1 MLRLSARRGWR
12 LARPLQTAPV
22 SAFSEPIQR
31 FALASPRFSSTPS
44 EGQTSSGGAVRNEPK
59 VDMGHWRTAAWEPK
73 ILAALR
79 TYKQLNGH
87 LIVPRPFV
95 VPSGDARWSVVTW
108 GYNLGKAVSDLRTKS
123 KSKARLSTEMEEE
136 LEKLDFVYD
145 VYQFKWD
152 RIILPALREFYRVHG
167 HTDVPHDFIV
177 PIGDEAW
184 PKLAWGSQLGQT
196 VVKIRHREA
205 YSTQRCMS
213 KEELDR
219 MGFCYDMSIPE
230 RDWTEKTL
238 PSIRVY
244 RQVFGDCIIPMLF
257 IVPSLPPW
265 PEKAWG
271 MALGAA
277 VSKCRGGTYYMDQ
290 VARDREVLDSVGFVW
305 DCNEAV
311 WNEVIFPALEAYVD
325 VHKNGKVPYGFVVPS
340 EDPWPRKSWG
350 KRLGDALSRMRN
362 KGTYFE
368 QYGRDIEKLD
378 ELGLKLKLLPPAWN
392 RRVIPLLD
400 TYAELH
406 GEGEVPLDFV
416 ILSEAPWEKKMWG
429 VRLGLIVARNPQFTR
444 K

>member
-1 MLRLSARRGWR
+1 M
-12 LARPLQTAPV
+12 
-22 SAFSEPIQR
+22 
-31 FALASPRFSSTPS
+31 
-44 EGQTSSGGAVRNEPK
+44 K
-59 VDMGHWRTAAWEPK
+59 
-73 ILAALR
+73 
-79 TYKQLNGH
+79 
-87 LIVPRPFV
+87 
-95 VPSGDARWSVVTW
+95 
-108 GYNLGKAVSDLRTKS
+108 
-123 KSKARLSTEMEEE
+123 EE

-167 HTDVPHDFIV
+167 HADVPKDFVV

-184 PKLAWGSQLGQT
+184 PKLAWGYHVGH
-196 VVKIRHREA
+196 VVSKIRHREA
-205 YSTQRCMS
+205 YSTLVAMS

-244 RQVFGDCIIPMLF
+244 RQVFGDCIIPTLF

-277 VSKCRGGTYYMDQ
+277 CGMKSFFRHLKLTSTSTRI
-290 VARDREVLDSVGFVW
+290 A
-305 DCNEAV
+305 
-311 WNEVIFPALEAYVD
+311 I
-325 VHKNGKVPYGFVVPS
+325 PYRFVVPS
-340 EDPWPRKSWG
+340 EDPWPKKSWG

-362 KGTYFE
+362 RGTYFE

-378 ELGLKLKLLPPAWN
+378 ELGLNLKLLSTAWN

-406 GEGEVPLDFV
+406 GEGEVPLGFV
-416 ILSEAPWEKKMWG
+416 IPSEAPWEKKAWG
-429 VRLGLIVARNPQFTR
+429 VVWGSS
-444 K
+444 